1 MADYKL
7 FQSTLPWR
15 ERRDYLQGNPRGY
28 NISIHAPAEGATRNP
43 DAVFLRLT
51 YFNPRSRGGNDES
64 NLQSSFVLNYFN
76 PRSRGGSDIAVR
88 FTCTSISGFQST
100 LPRRERQ
107 IDHAERQYIERFQ
120 STLPRR
126 ERRQLVA
133 GRAVGGHISIHA
145 PAEGATYETG
155 ITYSDLSHFNPR
167 SRGGSDIGS
176 FYENGINN
184 NFNPRSRGGS
194 DFLAQKKH
202 PPQKISIHAP
212 AEGATWQEQPLRQE
226 QRNFNPRSRGGSDS
240 TVASVLGSGN
250 LFQSTL
256 PRRERLCVWFLVI
269 PVHIFQSTLPR
280 RERRARDLER
290 NSDVIFQSTLPRR
303 ERPRISFTFVFKR
316 RDFNPRSRGGSD
328 QPRRSIQSSLSKF
341 QSTLPRRERL
351 YSRAEMGGSGS
362 ISIHAPAEGATTGR

>member
-1 MADYKL
+1 MIRPRKQPDICQGTCSLTFRQYSTEDTDFSSVISIHAPAEGATVSDCLESAIFQISIHAPAEGATNTVGGVMADYKL

-88 FTCTSISGFQST
+88 FTCTSTSGFQST

-145 PAEGATYETG
+145 PAEGATCETG
-155 ITYSDLSHFNPR
+155 IETQR
-167 SRGGSDIGS
+167 S
-176 FYENGINN
+176 F
-184 NFNPRSRGGS
+184 
-194 DFLAQKKH
+194 
-202 PPQKISIHAP
+202 
-212 AEGATWQEQPLRQE
+212 T
-226 QRNFNPRSRGGSDS
+226 
-240 TVASVLGSGN
+240 
-250 LFQSTL
+250 FQSTL
-256 PRRERLCVWFLVI
+256 PRRER
-269 PVHIFQSTLPR
+269 H
-280 RERRARDLER
+280 
-290 NSDVIFQSTLPRR
+290 
-303 ERPRISFTFVFKR
+303 
-316 RDFNPRSRGGSD
+316 
-328 QPRRSIQSSLSKF
+328 
-341 QSTLPRRERL
+341 RL
-351 YSRAEMGGSGS
+351 LLRKWN
-362 ISIHAPAEGATTGR
+362 

>member
-212 AEGATWQEQPLRQE
+212 AEGAT
-226 QRNFNPRSRGGSDS
+226 F
-240 TVASVLGSGN
+240 
-250 LFQSTL
+250 
-256 PRRERLCVWFLVI
+256 I
-269 PVHIFQSTLPR
+269 
-280 RERRARDLER
+280 
-290 NSDVIFQSTLPRR
+290 
-303 ERPRISFTFVFKR
+303 
-316 RDFNPRSRGGSD
+316 
-328 QPRRSIQSSLSKF
+328 
-341 QSTLPRRERL
+341 
-351 YSRAEMGGSGS
+351 
-362 ISIHAPAEGATTGR
+362 

>member
-126 ERRQLVA
+126 ERHMRLVLHTA
-133 GRAVGGHISIHA
+133 IFHISIHA
-145 PAEGATYETG
+145 PAEGATLCMVPCHSST
-155 ITYSDLSHFNPR
+155 H
-167 SRGGSDIGS
+167 
-176 FYENGINN
+176 
-184 NFNPRSRGGS
+184 
-194 DFLAQKKH
+194 
-202 PPQKISIHAP
+202 ISIHAP
-212 AEGATWQEQPLRQE
+212 AEGAT
-226 QRNFNPRSRGGSDS
+226 
-240 TVASVLGSGN
+240 
-250 LFQSTL
+250 
-256 PRRERLCVWFLVI
+256 
-269 PVHIFQSTLPR
+269 
-280 RERRARDLER
+280 
-290 NSDVIFQSTLPRR
+290 
-303 ERPRISFTFVFKR
+303 
-316 RDFNPRSRGGSD
+316 
-328 QPRRSIQSSLSKF
+328 SKG
-341 QSTLPRRERL
+341 P
-351 YSRAEMGGSGS
+351 
-362 ISIHAPAEGATTGR
+362 

>member
-145 PAEGATYETG
+145 PAEGATSAPFTKMELT
-155 ITYSDLSHFNPR
+155 T
-167 SRGGSDIGS
+167 
-176 FYENGINN
+176 
-184 NFNPRSRGGS
+184 
-194 DFLAQKKH
+194 
-202 PPQKISIHAP
+202 ISIHAP
-212 AEGATWQEQPLRQE
+212 AEGATSWHRKSI
-226 QRNFNPRSRGGSDS
+226 RHKR
-240 TVASVLGSGN
+240 
-250 LFQSTL
+250 FQSTL
-256 PRRERLCVWFLVI
+256 PRRERHSFKYCSRVI
-269 PVHIFQSTLPR
+269 H
-280 RERRARDLER
+280 
-290 NSDVIFQSTLPRR
+290 
-303 ERPRISFTFVFKR
+303 
-316 RDFNPRSRGGSD
+316 
-328 QPRRSIQSSLSKF
+328 
-341 QSTLPRRERL
+341 
-351 YSRAEMGGSGS
+351 S
-362 ISIHAPAEGATTGR
+362 ISIHAPAEGATLCMVPCHSSTHISIHAPAEGATSKGP

>member
-88 FTCTSISGFQST
+88 FTCTSNSGFQST

-167 SRGGSDIGS
+167 SRGGSDSVYGS
-176 FYENGINN
+176 LSFQYTY
-184 NFNPRSRGGS
+184 FNPRSRGGS
-194 DFLAQKKH
+194 DPEYLSLLSLRDV
-202 PPQKISIHAP
+202 ISIHAP
-212 AEGATWQEQPLRQE
+212 AEGAT
-226 QRNFNPRSRGGSDS
+226 SHGGRY
-240 TVASVLGSGN
+240 N
-250 LFQSTL
+250 H
-256 PRRERLCVWFLVI
+256 P
-269 PVHIFQSTLPR
+269 
-280 RERRARDLER
+280 
-290 NSDVIFQSTLPRR
+290 
-303 ERPRISFTFVFKR
+303 
-316 RDFNPRSRGGSD
+316 
-328 QPRRSIQSSLSKF
+328 
-341 QSTLPRRERL
+341 
-351 YSRAEMGGSGS
+351 
-362 ISIHAPAEGATTGR
+362 

>member
-194 DFLAQKKH
+194 DIHLSTAAGLFTVFQSTLPRRERPATEVDTIILKQ
-202 PPQKISIHAP
+202 ISIHAP
-212 AEGATWQEQPLRQE
+212 AEGAT
-226 QRNFNPRSRGGSDS
+226 
-240 TVASVLGSGN
+240 
-250 LFQSTL
+250 
-256 PRRERLCVWFLVI
+256 
-269 PVHIFQSTLPR
+269 IF
-280 RERRARDLER
+280 
-290 NSDVIFQSTLPRR
+290 
-303 ERPRISFTFVFKR
+303 
-316 RDFNPRSRGGSD
+316 
-328 QPRRSIQSSLSKF
+328 
-341 QSTLPRRERL
+341 
-351 YSRAEMGGSGS
+351 
-362 ISIHAPAEGATTGR
+362 TG

>member
-51 YFNPRSRGGNDES
+51 
-64 NLQSSFVLNYFN
+64 YFN

-212 AEGATWQEQPLRQE
+212 AEGAT
-226 QRNFNPRSRGGSDS
+226 F
-240 TVASVLGSGN
+240 
-250 LFQSTL
+250 
-256 PRRERLCVWFLVI
+256 I
-269 PVHIFQSTLPR
+269 
-280 RERRARDLER
+280 
-290 NSDVIFQSTLPRR
+290 
-303 ERPRISFTFVFKR
+303 
-316 RDFNPRSRGGSD
+316 
-328 QPRRSIQSSLSKF
+328 
-341 QSTLPRRERL
+341 
-351 YSRAEMGGSGS
+351 
-362 ISIHAPAEGATTGR
+362 